1 MKKEI
6 LITSPGKT
14 LITLTPDTITISR
27 KGMLNTLNHGLKGE
41 KTIQIRNI
49 TAVQIKKPGLSSG
62 YIQFSLSGG
71 NESKGALYS
80 AATDENT
87 VMFTK
92 KFWDQMQMVKTFVE
106 DRQAEYNRPAAA
118 TVNSVTEADQILA
131 YKNLLDQG
139 IINEVEFE
147 LKKKQILG
155 L

>member
-27 KGMLNTLNHGLKGE
+27 KGVLNSLNHGFKGD

-49 TAVQIKKPGLSSG
+49 SAVQLKKPGMSNG
-62 YIQFSLSGG
+62 YIQFTLIGG
-71 NESKGALYS
+71 NESKGGVFS
-80 AATDENT
+80 AASDENT

-106 DRQAEYNRPAAA
+106 DRLSEYNQPAAA